1 MPQAKIKRA
10 LYFSALNKLKAELSD
25 LEVKE
30 MIIVNNP
37 VAVLSDG
44 HNEHAEELKENLKKQ
59 INNKNDNS
67 SNFELVL
74 KKMEKYSAKKIDR
87 NMITEVIKIQSL
99 VGELKN
105 GNIT

>member
-44 HNEHAEELKENLKKQ
+44 HNEHAEELKENLKIK
-59 INNKNDNS
+59 NN
-67 SNFELVL
+67 FQ
-74 KKMEKYSAKKIDR
+74 KKLSI
-87 NMITEVIKIQSL
+87 L
-99 VGELKN
+99 
-105 GNIT
+105 